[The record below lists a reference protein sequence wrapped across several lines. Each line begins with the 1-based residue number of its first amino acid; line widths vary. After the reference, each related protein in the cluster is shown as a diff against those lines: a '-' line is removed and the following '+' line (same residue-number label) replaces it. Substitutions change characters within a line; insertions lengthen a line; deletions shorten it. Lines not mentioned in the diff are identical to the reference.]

1 MSFKIARIS
10 DEAMS
15 FSFMYCLCFR
25 KHLHIRYVKEI
36 NPDVKLYLLMILFDL
51 MKTWKSKHVP
61 CSIYAE
67 YLVFYENSD

>member
-15 FSFMYCLCFR
+15 FSFMYCLYFR
-25 KHLHIRYVKEI
+25 KHLHICYVKEI

-51 MKTWKSKHVP
+51 MKT
-61 CSIYAE
+61 
-67 YLVFYENSD
+67 